1 MAGLETDLGDPG
13 THRAEPDDPDR
24 AWHPDLLLDAA
35 AQRWPRD
42 VPAYTGSMASV
53 WERVRSLRPRG
64 RDGGPQPPELT
75 GTTDVVL
82 LAEDDDLPA
91 GPPANGAVRAP
102 LARRRRA
109 EVAAARAVR
118 RERAVLRAR
127 YAELRDDLGGL
138 LVEMARRQRFNH
150 PLLERRADD
159 AVAIERRLAELD
171 AGPAPATVGAPELLA
186 APLACGACGAELQQ
200 GARFCAQ
207 CGTAVGS

>member
-1 MAGLETDLGDPG
+1 
-13 THRAEPDDPDR
+13 
-24 AWHPDLLLDAA
+24 
-35 AQRWPRD
+35 

-64 RDGGPQPPELT
+64 RDGGPQPPESA

-91 GPPANGAVRAP
+91 GAPANGAVRAS

-127 YAELRDDLGGL
+127 YVELRDDLGGL
-138 LVEMARRQRFNH
+138 LVEMARRRRFNH

-171 AGPAPATVGAPELLA
+171 AGPAPATVGAPELAA
-186 APLACGACGAELQQ
+186 APLACGACGAELPQD
-200 GARFCAQ
+200 ARFCAQ
-207 CGTAVGS
+207 CGAAVGS